1 MEVVMVYP
9 AKINFGDLTFET
21 KCRENRQ
28 QTTFGLTCSV
38 SIIQLLGSKALD
50 FPGSSG
56 AGDVVVVL
64 AI

>member
-1 MEVVMVYP
+1 LATLLLKQNVY
-9 AKINFGDLTFET
+9 
-21 KCRENRQ
+21 RENRQ

-38 SIIQLLGSKALD
+38 SIIQLLGSKALN